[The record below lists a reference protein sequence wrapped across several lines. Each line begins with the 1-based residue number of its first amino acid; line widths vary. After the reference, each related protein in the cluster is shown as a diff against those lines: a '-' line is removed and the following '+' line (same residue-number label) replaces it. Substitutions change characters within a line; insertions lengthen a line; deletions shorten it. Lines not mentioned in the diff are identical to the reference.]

1 MIPLCLHLI
10 LTFSLT
16 YCSPKS
22 VVIEVGRP
30 YSASTLAV
38 KSGSIESDHRVSG
51 IIVDHREELL
61 SVEVKDVCS

>member
-1 MIPLCLHLI
+1 M
-10 LTFSLT
+10 
-16 YCSPKS
+16 
-22 VVIEVGRP
+22 VIEVGRP